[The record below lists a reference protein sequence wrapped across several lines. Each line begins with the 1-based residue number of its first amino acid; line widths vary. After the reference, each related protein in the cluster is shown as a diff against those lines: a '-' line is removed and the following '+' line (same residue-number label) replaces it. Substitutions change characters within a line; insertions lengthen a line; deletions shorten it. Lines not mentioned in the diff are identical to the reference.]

1 MRSAMILREM
11 TATGLHAW
19 LLPRVQALPGISNDS
34 RVLDLGC
41 GTGAWLQRLHGAGFK
56 RLTGMDQ
63 RRDYFGASDAAS
75 FVQGDIAQGNRIE
88 LGSFDL
94 ITALEVFE
102 HMANPQAIF
111 AFASQHLGAGGQLV
125 VTTPNIYSVRV
136 RMRFLLTGKL
146 TWFEHN
152 AEPEHIHPLVL
163 DAVKRQILP
172 EYGLG
177 IDRVLTYPEH
187 GSDGTRWFLRIA
199 ERALSLVVSNNL
211 PGDSLCL
218 FLRKQ
223 Q

>member
-1 MRSAMILREM
+1 MRSCMILREF

-41 GTGAWLQRLHGAGFK
+41 GTGAWLGRLHGAGFR
-56 RLTGMDQ
+56 RLSGID
-63 RRDYFGASDAAS
+63 RRGDYFGASDLAT
-75 FVQGDIAQGNRIE
+75 FIQGDIAQGEQVE
-88 LGSFDL
+88 LGAFDL

-102 HMANPQAIF
+102 HMANPEAVF
-111 AFASQHLGAGGQLV
+111 AFASQHLGAGGWLV

-136 RMRFLLTGKL
+136 RMRFLLSGKL

-163 DAVKRQILP
+163 DSVKRQMLP
-172 EYGLG
+172 EYSFA
-177 IDRVLTYPEH
+177 IERVLTYPER
-187 GSDGTRWFLRIA
+187 GSDGSRWFARLA
-199 ERALSLVVSNNL
+199 ERALSLFLPNDL

-218 FLRKQ
+218 FLRKH
-223 Q
+223 

>member
-1 MRSAMILREM
+1 MILREL

-19 LLPRVQALPGISNDS
+19 LLPRVQALSNISTDS

-41 GTGAWLQRLHGAGFK
+41 GTGAWLQRLHGAGFNC
-56 RLTGMDQ
+56 LTGIDL
-63 RRDYFGASDAAS
+63 RRDYFGASDAAT
-75 FVQGDIAQGNRIE
+75 FIQGDIAQGNHAE

-94 ITALEVFE
+94 ITAIEVFE

-111 AFASQHLGAGGQLV
+111 AFASKHLGAGGWLV
-125 VTTPNIYSVRV
+125 VTTPNIYSARV
-136 RMRFLLTGKL
+136 RLRFLLSGKL

-172 EYGLG
+172 GYSLG
-177 IDRVLTYPEH
+177 VDRVLTYPEH
-187 GSDGTRWFLRIA
+187 GSDGTRWFLRLA
-199 ERALSLVVSNNL
+199 ERALSLVVPNDL

-218 FLRKQ
+218 FLRKH
-223 Q
+223 